1 MALLFEGCGRNYMS
15 KVIRKS
21 NIELLRILSMFLI
34 CLHHFSVHGPWP
46 STGGALPHAVID
58 IMSMG
63 GKAGVNCFI
72 LITGYFLVKSSFKS
86 RSLVKLLVETFFY
99 SLGILIVFYVIDPNA
114 AGSVNLLK
122 YLLPTSSGLYWF
134 MTNYVALYILS
145 PVINRLLSC
154 LSNSSFGLVVTMGF
168 VLFSVL
174 PTVTTFN
181 PIASN
186 FVWFVYVYSLGAYM
200 RRMKDA
206 STELESGSWLNPV
219 LFVKRVGPA
228 ICVLVAVVFLAASVV
243 AITYANYYVDGYEGA
258 PRFFM
263 AQNSAVQVVLSLGLF
278 MLFEKMSVRSN
289 RFVNTVAGATLGVYL
304 IHDNPLVRGWLW
316 PHFDWAFGRDI
327 VLMLAVGLAA
337 ASAVFL
343 ICAVVDIVRRYLVE
357 RPTMALLEK
366 TAGPLFDRIDR
377 VMGDL

>member
-1 MALLFEGCGRNYMS
+1 M
-15 KVIRKS
+15 
-21 NIELLRILSMFLI
+21 
-34 CLHHFSVHGPWP
+34 
-46 STGGALPHAVID
+46 
-58 IMSMG
+58 
-63 GKAGVNCFI
+63 
-72 LITGYFLVKSSFKS
+72 
-86 RSLVKLLVETFFY
+86 
-99 SLGILIVFYVIDPNA
+99 FYVIDPNA
-114 AGSVNLLK
+114 AGSVNFLK

-134 MTNYVALYILS
+134 MTNYVALYLLS
-145 PVINRLLSC
+145 PVINRLLNC

-168 VLFSVL
+168 VLFSVS

-186 FVWFVYVYSLGAYM
+186 FVWFVYVYSLGAFM

-206 STELESGSWLNPV
+206 SSELESGSWLNPV

-228 ICVLVAVVFLAASVV
+228 ICVLVAVVFLAASAV
-243 AITYANYYVDGYEGA
+243 AIAYANYYVNGYKGA

-278 MLFEKMSVRSN
+278 MLFEKMNVKSS
-289 RFVNTVAGATLGVYL
+289 RFVNTVAGTTLGVYL

-316 PHFDWAFGRDI
+316 PRFDWVFGRDI

-366 TAGPLFDRIDR
+366 TAGSLLDRIDC